1 MIMSLRKFGVEHG
14 TVEVDREDPQGLTR
28 TAMSHLAAAEDA
40 PAVEG
45 AEEAA
50 EAQEASPAE

>member
-1 MIMSLRKFGVEHG
+1 MTLRKFGVEHG

-40 PAVEG
+40 PAAED

-50 EAQEASPAE
+50 EALEAPPAE